1 MAETTALDSFDKRI
15 LELLQINCRM
25 SSDLIADQV
34 GLSASAV
41 QRRIKRL
48 KEEDVIQAEIAIINP
63 SHSSHNMSFIAGIEI
78 DRDNYTVL
86 NQFKRWAESQPSIQ
100 QVFYVTG
107 NVDLMLVINTEN
119 AKSYD
124 AYVEKIMQLFPQIRR
139 VVTNVVLDTPKQSL
153 YIPLE

>member
-1 MAETTALDSFDKRI
+1 MAETTALDSFDKMI
-15 LELLQINCRM
+15 LHLLQRNCRTA
-25 SSDLIADQV
+25 SDLIAEQV

-41 QRRIKRL
+41 QRRIKRM
-48 KEEDVIQAEIAIINP
+48 KDEGVIQAEVAVINTAHTSCP
-63 SHSSHNMSFIAGIEI
+63 MSFVAGIEI

-86 NQFKRWAESQPSIQ
+86 NQFKRWAESQTAIQ

-107 NVDLMLVINTEN
+107 NVDLIVIINAEN

-124 AYVEKIMQLFPQIRR
+124 SLVEKIMQTFPQIRR

-153 YIPLE
+153 YLPVE